1 MEDLNIKTIRFTV
14 ETDEKLTKLADK
26 YGCSKLL
33 FFKLMVD
40 YFYRT
45 KKDPADINDE
55 LLKNAIIKGNHNLT
69 GFIKTQEQT
78 LLIPM
83 KLDMDRMIG
92 SQQKILDCFNT
103 QILDYNRQSGS
114 QQVEVLGKLKQME
127 PYLKLIG
134 QQLQTKEQLKIRALV
149 ILEDYHKG
157 REQLGLMAS
166 AKDKEDLLKKA
177 RERVNSL

>member
-14 ETDEKLTKLADK
+14 ETDAKLTKLADK
-26 YGCSKLL
+26 YGRSKVL

-45 KKDPADINDE
+45 KKDPTDVNDE
-55 LLKNAIIKGNHNLT
+55 LLKNAIIKGTHNLT

-83 KLDMDRMIG
+83 KLDVDRMIG
-92 SQQKILDCFNT
+92 SQQKILDCFNA
-103 QILDYNRQSGS
+103 QILEHNRQSGL
-114 QQVEVLGKLKQME
+114 QQTEMLGKLKQIE
-127 PYLKLIG
+127 PFLKLIG
-134 QQLQTKEQLKIRALV
+134 QQLQSKEQLKSRALL

-166 AKDKEDLLKKA
+166 AKDREDLLKKA
-177 RERVNSL
+177 RERINSL